1 MTRSTLRSHPITHR
15 LLAVLGVIAAF
26 LWLSNQ
32 VVQAQEQVLYLSIVD
47 SSGTPITDV
56 DENEIVVQWDGE
68 DTETLEF
75 EQPGWPLR
83 VTVFIDNSNAAIPAV
98 PQMRE
103 GLRAFLTELPGEV
116 EVGLAT
122 IAGRAQWVAEHTADR
137 AELERGIGLI
147 VPNTGSSA
155 DFLDALIEE
164 GGRLDDDND
173 REYYPVIV
181 MVSADGVEGSSS
193 QQGRFDEMVNR
204 MIMNSAEVHTLFF
217 VSGQGSGAAAIQ
229 VQIGE
234 ALAQNTRG
242 SFERFAAASGFVNLL
257 TELARDLANKH
268 RMVSNQYRVTYR
280 QPRNPSAQP
289 AIGVATTR
297 EDLNLIPTLDGNVPA
312 RMPQP

>member
-1 MTRSTLRSHPITHR
+1 MTRSTLRSHPITDR
-15 LLAVLGVIAAF
+15 LLAVLGVIAASF
-26 LWLSNQ
+26 WLSNQ

-181 MVSADGVEGSSS
+181 MLSADGVEGSSS

-297 EDLNLIPTLDGNVPA
+297 DGLNLIPTLDGNVPA

>member
-15 LLAVLGVIAAF
+15 LLAVLGVIAAS

-122 IAGRAQWVAEHTADR
+122 IAGRAQWVAEHTADL

-164 GGRLDDDND
+164 GGRLDDDDD

-234 ALAQNTRG
+234 ALAQNTIG

-297 EDLNLIPTLDGNVPA
+297 DGLNLIPTLDGNVPA

>member
-15 LLAVLGVIAAF
+15 LLAVLGVIAASF
-26 LWLSNQ
+26 WLSNQ

-83 VTVFIDNSNAAIPAV
+83 VTVFIDNSNAAILAV

-103 GLRAFLTELPGEV
+103 GLRAFLAELPGEV

-181 MVSADGVEGSSS
+181 MLSADGVEGSSS

-297 EDLNLIPTLDGNVPA
+297 DGLNLIPTLDGNVPA

>member
-83 VTVFIDNSNAAIPAV
+83 VTVFIDNSNAAILAV

-181 MVSADGVEGSSS
+181 MLSADGVEGSSS

-297 EDLNLIPTLDGNVPA
+297 DGLNLIPTLDGNVPA

>member
-1 MTRSTLRSHPITHR
+1 
-15 LLAVLGVIAAF
+15 
-26 LWLSNQ
+26 
-32 VVQAQEQVLYLSIVD
+32 
-47 SSGTPITDV
+47 
-56 DENEIVVQWDGE
+56 
-68 DTETLEF
+68 
-75 EQPGWPLR
+75 
-83 VTVFIDNSNAAIPAV
+83 
-98 PQMRE
+98 
-103 GLRAFLTELPGEV
+103 
-116 EVGLAT
+116 
-122 IAGRAQWVAEHTADR
+122 
-137 AELERGIGLI
+137 
-147 VPNTGSSA
+147 
-155 DFLDALIEE
+155 
-164 GGRLDDDND
+164 
-173 REYYPVIV
+173 

-268 RMVSNQYRVTYR
+268 RMVSNQYRGTYR

-297 EDLNLIPTLDGNVPA
+297 DGLNLIPTLDGNVPA

>member
-1 MTRSTLRSHPITHR
+1 MTSSTLRSHPITHR
-15 LLAVLGVIAAF
+15 LLAVLGVIAAS

-83 VTVFIDNSNAAIPAV
+83 VTVFIDNSNAAILAV

-122 IAGRAQWVAEHTADR
+122 IAGRAQWVAEHTADL

-164 GGRLDDDND
+164 GGRLDDDDD

-234 ALAQNTRG
+234 ALAQNTIG

-297 EDLNLIPTLDGNVPA
+297 DGLNLIPTLDGNVPA

>member
-1 MTRSTLRSHPITHR
+1 MTSSPLRSPPITHR
-15 LLAVLGVIAAF
+15 SLAVLGVIAAS

-83 VTVFIDNSNAAIPAV
+83 VTVFIDNSNAAILAV

-103 GLRAFLTELPGEV
+103 GLRAFLAELPGEV

-181 MVSADGVEGSSS
+181 MLSADGVEGSSS

-297 EDLNLIPTLDGNVPA
+297 DGLNQIPTLDGNVPA

>member
-1 MTRSTLRSHPITHR
+1 MTRSTLGSHPITHR
-15 LLAVLGVIAAF
+15 LLAVLGVIAAS

-83 VTVFIDNSNAAIPAV
+83 VTVFIDNSNAAILAV

-164 GGRLDDDND
+164 GGRLDDDDD

-297 EDLNLIPTLDGNVPA
+297 DGLNLIPTLDGNVPA

>member
-1 MTRSTLRSHPITHR
+1 MTSSTLRSHPITHR
-15 LLAVLGVIAAF
+15 LLAVLGVIAAS

-83 VTVFIDNSNAAIPAV
+83 VTVFIDNSNAAILAV

-181 MVSADGVEGSSS
+181 MLSADGVEGSSS

>member
-15 LLAVLGVIAAF
+15 LLAVLGVIAAS

-122 IAGRAQWVAEHTADR
+122 IAGRAQWVAEHTADQ

-164 GGRLDDDND
+164 GGRLDDDDD

-181 MVSADGVEGSSS
+181 MLSADGVEGSSS

-297 EDLNLIPTLDGNVPA
+297 EDLSLIPTLDGNVPA

>member
-1 MTRSTLRSHPITHR
+1 MTRSTLRSQPITHR
-15 LLAVLGVIAAF
+15 LLALLGIIAAS

-32 VVQAQEQVLYLSIVD
+32 LVQAQEQMLYLSIVD
-47 SSGTPITDV
+47 SRGTPIADV
-56 DENEIVVQWDGE
+56 DENEIVVQWAGE

-83 VTVFIDNSNAAIPAV
+83 VTIFIDNSNAAIPAV
-98 PQMRE
+98 PRMRE

-122 IAGRAQWVAEHTADR
+122 ITGQAQWVAEHTADR

-155 DFLDALIEE
+155 DFLDALVEE
-164 GGRLDDDND
+164 GGRLDDDDD

-181 MVSADGVEGSSS
+181 VVSADGVEGSSS
-193 QQGRFDEMVNR
+193 QQGRF
-204 MIMNSAEVHTLFF
+204 
-217 VSGQGSGAAAIQ
+217 
-229 VQIGE
+229 
-234 ALAQNTRG
+234 
-242 SFERFAAASGFVNLL
+242 AAASGFVNLL
-257 TELARDLANKH
+257 TELAWDLANKH

-280 QPRNPSAQP
+280 QPRNPPTQP

-297 EDLNLIPTLDGNVPA
+297 QGLNLIPTLDGNVPD

>member
-1 MTRSTLRSHPITHR
+1 MTSSTLRSHPINHR
-15 LLAVLGVIAAF
+15 SLAVLGVIAAF

-83 VTVFIDNSNAAIPAV
+83 VTVFIDNSNAAILAV

-164 GGRLDDDND
+164 GGRLDDDDD
-173 REYYPVIV
+173 REYYPVIAIL
-181 MVSADGVEGSSS
+181 SADGVEGSSS

-242 SFERFAAASGFVNLL
+242 SFERFASASGFVNLL

>member
-181 MVSADGVEGSSS
+181 MLSADGVEGSSS

>member
-1 MTRSTLRSHPITHR
+1 MPRSTLRSHPITHR
-15 LLAVLGVIAAF
+15 LLAVLGVIAAS

-83 VTVFIDNSNAAIPAV
+83 VTVFIDNSNAAILAV

-181 MVSADGVEGSSS
+181 MLSADGVEGSSS